1 MLKSS
6 LKNDFSSGRDEH
18 SKCPVCEVYINQS
31 EGFICPQ
38 CRRGPLCKKHRVAG
52 WKECAS
58 CVFDLM
64 KKTLD
69 SLRGQETSIRQFLR
83 FLQFLFLVFAVFFTA
98 LRFGLAEFVEILRTD
113 MISTYILYLGFVPA
127 LGYVLF
133 GIILY
138 NQRGKIEDM
147 VIRIKKLEVRR

>member
-1 MLKSS
+1 
-6 LKNDFSSGRDEH
+6 
-18 SKCPVCEVYINQS
+18 
-31 EGFICPQ
+31 
-38 CRRGPLCKKHRVAG
+38 
-52 WKECAS
+52 
-58 CVFDLM
+58 M